1 MPASVLP
8 CTNTLLR
15 FIQHINRFLLFA
27 FLVSSVACSP
37 ATPTATPETFRVQY
51 SFATQPWLEKLSG
64 CADGDILATELR
76 PFDFQD
82 SQSADLVMRIGQP
95 EIITT
100 PAFQFGTEDLIV
112 IVNRQ
117 NPINRLSADQVRG
130 LFSGRIVNWKGIN
143 GQGSPVAVWVFPPG
157 EDVQQILEQYFLGG
171 NPVTSTARLAN
182 SPDEMSQA
190 IGKDVA
196 AVGIITR
203 HWKTGNTTEAFTVAS
218 NLPILA
224 ITQSKPQGSLEQIL
238 ACLQK

>member
-76 PFDFQD
+76 PVGFQD
-82 SQSADLVMRIGQP
+82 PQSTDLVMRIGQP

-130 LFSGRIVNWKGIN
+130 LFSGRIVNWKESTVKTPRSRFGYFQPARMCN
-143 GQGSPVAVWVFPPG
+143 KSSTNPFLAV
-157 EDVQQILEQYFLGG
+157 VQSLRRHGWQ
-171 NPVTSTARLAN
+171 TAR
-182 SPDEMSQA
+182 
-190 IGKDVA
+190 
-196 AVGIITR
+196 TR
-203 HWKTGNTTEAFTVAS
+203 CRRLSGRM
-218 NLPILA
+218 
-224 ITQSKPQGSLEQIL
+224 
-238 ACLQK
+238 LQLSV